1 MGRVTNFKVVEDQKQ
16 TEGSSK
22 ELKGEAKK
30 RFLYENYPD
39 LYKKMYPDE
48 VIEEKP
54 KKESKNKP
62 ERTNKDLQ
70 KTNKTFVKNKYGSYD
85 LQGGDKFGYKLKITT
100 DMDF

>member
-1 MGRVTNFKVVEDQKQ
+1 MGRITNFKVVEDQKQ

-54 KKESKNKP
+54 KKILKINLKEQIKTYK
-62 ERTNKDLQ
+62 KQIKLLL
-70 KTNKTFVKNKYGSYD
+70 KTNTEVMTFKVVISLVIN
-85 LQGGDKFGYKLKITT
+85 
-100 DMDF
+100 